1 MSSIN
6 SRLKNFGFGKRK
18 STASIQTV
26 DGLPSTNTPPPPG
39 QIPQGNLAGLAPLT
53 SSNSTTSLPMNH
65 SGAGNRPP
73 SYTANYPP
81 GPPGQPV
88 GRTSPLTQGPNR
100 TPPSQMAG
108 GPHPITTSPPL
119 GYPPN
124 MGPGMGGGHPMGHPG
139 GPGGPPQGYPPPA
152 GYPPGPPP
160 PSGPMAQQQFGQNR
174 AEVEGSTQSKAQLI
188 VGIDFGTTFSG
199 VAFAFATN
207 NEAKED
213 IISEWPGA
221 GSYTKQKIPTVLY
234 YDQYQ
239 KVVGWGPDIAD
250 ALAPTG
256 YPKPGVQK
264 VEWFKLQLML
274 SGNTY
279 IDPINLPPLPP
290 GKSEIDVAAD
300 YLFKLRQAVRIA
312 LQKALGE
319 VFNREERNIRYYL
332 TVPAIWN
339 DAGKAATRAAAIQAG
354 FLRDENDNRLTLV
367 SEPEAAALFCS
378 KTGLLNLKV
387 HDAVL
392 IVDCGGGT
400 VDLIAYEVEEENPFT
415 VAECTAGS
423 GDSCGSTALNRNFSN
438 ILRTKIRKMKLPE
451 GSKTAGRVYA
461 KCIMD
466 FENRIKADFRNNG
479 QKWAVDVG
487 IEAEYPDAGIE
498 EGYMT
503 FTNEEILQCFEPVVN
518 RILEL
523 VRNQIIA
530 IQAQNRTLQNIL
542 VVGGFG
548 ASEYLFQQI
557 KLHVP
562 PQFQS
567 KVVRPMDSVAAIV
580 KGAVTAGIS
589 ERIITHRIARRHYLM
604 GTLQPFKE
612 GYHPEAYRVPSLDGK
627 DRCKFTRQ
635 IFVQRGQ
642 KVKNGETVKVSF
654 FRQVAP
660 GATLMYEDVLYAC
673 DDDVCP
679 EYTKDP
685 RIKEVVTLTSD
696 LSRKNLEKDFERMD
710 TPQGTFY
717 RVYFDIY
724 LTLDGS
730 EFSTELVCQ
739 GEVMGRCRARF
750 SIEAVS
756 SAVLSTGANDGD
768 ELSFFDSMLEA
779 LMPQQL
785 INMDS
790 IAHRRDWFATSP
802 SCLLPFWIM
811 LTLIQCIGAS
821 TDYADLENWQ
831 AKFIEQSPRRDVTSR
846 GPPRAGDDTVPLII
860 TNRCDTT
867 IWPGTATQA
876 GLGPGTGGFELNPG
890 ESKNLSV
897 GSNWQGRV
905 WGRTNCTVNGDSCA
919 CQTGDCFAKL
929 DCDFSGAVPATL
941 VEFNLA
947 GGVNGMQTFYDISL
961 VDGYNLPVGIEHIPS
976 DNTSFIPPNLTNSA
990 CVATAGWLYDVS
1002 RTGTYY
1008 SNETYPIPLEK
1019 KETND
1024 MLSKWCP
1031 WTNLAFPPKRPS
1043 DGIYPYPDDSIR
1055 RPSFSPC
1062 KSACVTTG
1070 SDRDCCIGKYHDPNI
1085 CKPSSYSKTVK
1096 AVCPDAYSFAFDD
1109 QSSTFIVPKG
1119 GGWKIIWCPAGR
1131 STDILNQLSAQMY
1144 ELASGGKL
1152 SELSVR
1158 RLGNVSY
1165 VSSVKQSAVEQSSGD
1180 KVACSLSML
1189 FAASV
1194 LILVMA

>member
-26 DGLPSTNTPPPPG
+26 DGLPSTNTPPPG
-39 QIPQGNLAGLAPLT
+39 QIPQGNLAGLAPLS

-65 SGAGNRPP
+65 PGAGNRPP

-81 GPPGQPV
+81 GPPGQPL

-100 TPPSQMAG
+100 TPPSQIAG

-750 SIEAVS
+750 
-756 SAVLSTGANDGD
+756 
-768 ELSFFDSMLEA
+768 
-779 LMPQQL
+779 
-785 INMDS
+785 
-790 IAHRRDWFATSP
+790 
-802 SCLLPFWIM
+802 
-811 LTLIQCIGAS
+811 
-821 TDYADLENWQ
+821 
-831 AKFIEQSPRRDVTSR
+831 
-846 GPPRAGDDTVPLII
+846 
-860 TNRCDTT
+860 RCDTT

-1031 WTNLAFPPKRPS
+1031 WTNLAFPPKSPS

-1109 QSSTFIVPKG
+1109 RSSTFIVPKG

-1158 RLGNVSY
+1158 RLSNVSY
-1165 VSSVKQSAVEQSSGD
+1165 VSSVKQSAVEQSGGD
-1180 KVACSLSML
+1180 KVPCSLSTL

-1194 LILVMA
+1194 LVLVMA